1 MKLNSNKSYLISI
14 NIYILG
20 FLALFLL
27 AIIPTTHAQDRYTAE
42 YYLAAPEKYNG
53 KGVVINVARVQVPA
67 IYANNESGYRD
78 YLVTTCAQTQ
88 MNSGVCFLPR
98 GDIVVRVPTADAEAF
113 VRRHGTSISYLKI
126 SRSKQVQGTFRQM
139 VSAYGGYI
147 DLTKGAASNCEPRVC
162 WIDGRYVL
170 APNSDKQ
177 PATGQVRAEH

>member
-1 MKLNSNKSYLISI
+1 MNIIINISYLISV
-14 NIYILG
+14 NILVPAL
-20 FLALFLL
+20 FTLFLL
-27 AIIPTTHAQDRYTAE
+27 TIIPATHAQERHTAD

-53 KGVVINVARVQVPA
+53 KGVVINVARVHVPA

-78 YLVTTCAQTQ
+78 YLVTTCAQIQ

-98 GDIVVRVPTADAEAF
+98 GEIVVRVPTADAEAF
-113 VRRHGTSISYLKI
+113 VRRHGTSISYVRI

-147 DLTKGAASNCEPRVC
+147 DLTKGAALNCEPRVC

>member
-1 MKLNSNKSYLISI
+1 MNINVNKSYLISL
-14 NIYILG
+14 NA
-20 FLALFLL
+20 FLPVLFTLFLL
-27 AIIPTTHAQDRYTAE
+27 TIIPATYAQERFTAE
-42 YYLAAPEKYNG
+42 YYLAVPEKYNG

-88 MNSGVCFLPR
+88 MSTGVSFSPR
-98 GDIVVRVPTADAEAF
+98 GEIVVRVPTADAEAF
-113 VRRHGTSISYLKI
+113 VRRHGTSSYGNS
-126 SRSKQVQGTFRQM
+126 SRAKQVQGTFRQM

-177 PATGQVRAEH
+177 PATGQTRAEH